1 MSDEK
6 PKRKGGRPAK
16 SAEGKAT
23 RNLTFRTRDSLREKL
38 SEAAAASHRS
48 ISEEIEHRLQRS
60 FNRDELSQHID
71 GLLSDSLVKGE
82 EVERANREADE
93 LRDALKRVTE
103 QMAELEKL
111 LREERDSRVL
121 SHGALLNLEVAPFEP
136 ELRAVAPKK
145 RRTEETR

>member
-82 EVERANREADE
+82 EVERAKELYPGKAEVLDTEARWLVSAR
-93 LRDALKRVTE
+93 LRRSTP
-103 QMAELEKL
+103 
-111 LREERDSRVL
+111 LRSL
-121 SHGALLNLEVAPFEP
+121 AP
-136 ELRAVAPKK
+136 RS
-145 RRTEETR
+145 